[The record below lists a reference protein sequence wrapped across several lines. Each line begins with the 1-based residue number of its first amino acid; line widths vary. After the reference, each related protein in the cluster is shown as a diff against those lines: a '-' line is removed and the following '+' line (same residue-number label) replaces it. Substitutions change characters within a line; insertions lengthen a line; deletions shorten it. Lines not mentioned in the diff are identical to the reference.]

1 MPGQAR
7 HDRWV
12 WGFTETHAA
21 QPCQFAQV
29 RLARHSPY
37 GVLGAEPLGHFDK
50 LSAAEGVA

>member
-12 WGFTETHAA
+12 WGVTETPAA
-21 QPCQFAQV
+21 QPCLFAQV

-37 GVLGAEPLGHFDK
+37 GVLGAEPLG
-50 LSAAEGVA
+50 EGVGKDLP